1 MLSRPSRSH
10 EHEANVDAMDEH
22 PFIEMIERHKA
33 IINRLCRSFC
43 SVSEDREDLRQE
55 ILLNLWRGWK
65 TYRPDHKAVTWV
77 YRVALNTA
85 ISWRRQ
91 RMRQIETLSLDGYD
105 LPEDSVL
112 REQSANLKA
121 LIAQLPVS
129 DQRLINL
136 YLDGFSTEEI
146 GRLMGISQTNV
157 TTRLW
162 RIKEKLRRMVD

>member
-1 MLSRPSRSH
+1 
-10 EHEANVDAMDEH
+10 MDEH
-22 PFIEMIERHKA
+22 PFIELIERHEAA
-33 IINRLCRSFC
+33 IGRVCRSFC
-43 SVSEDREDLRQE
+43 SFAEDREDLRQE
-55 ILLNLWRGWK
+55 ILINLWRGWK
-65 TYRPDHKAVTWV
+65 NYRPDHKAITWV

-91 RMRQIETLSLDGYD
+91 KKRQIETLSLDGFD
-105 LPEDSVL
+105 LPEYSVL

-136 YLDGFSTEEI
+136 YLDGFTTEET

-157 TTRLW
+157 TTRIG
-162 RIKEKLRRMVD
+162 RIKEKLRRMVNCEL